1 MASMLTADGKCR
13 VQVYGST
20 ISGNRKY
27 KTEITKL
34 DHFLQADEIPYEFI
48 DIASNEEAK
57 AYMRRKTKV
66 GMVLPQVF
74 CDGEFRATF
83 EEVAEAVE
91 IYQLR
96 GILGL
101 EDDPVN
107 LDDLSDLNQLTEEQ
121 LAQLSAEIE
130 KAPAKVPTRTT

>member
-1 MASMLTADGKCR
+1 MSELTTDGKCR

-34 DHFLQADEIPYEFI
+34 DHYLRADEIPYEFI

-83 EEVAEAVE
+83 DEVAEAVE

-107 LDDLSDLNQLTEEQ
+107 LDDLSNLNQLTEEQ
-121 LAQLSAEIE
+121 LTQLSAEID
-130 KAPAKVPTRTT
+130 KPSSKVPARTT